1 MIDLAN
7 VRIEKN
13 NSTKTHHTISI
24 EDKDVIFKD
33 SDKNLLI
40 CLESQGIEVHSHCRD
55 GFCGVCR
62 VKLEQGSVSYPNGDP
77 LAYIAENEI
86 LPCCCVPKSDLK
98 ISID

>member
-1 MIDLAN
+1 MINLAN
-7 VRIEKN
+7 VVTEQA
-13 NSTKTHHTISI
+13 NSTNTSHTISI
-24 EDKDVIFKD
+24 HDKDVVFND

-62 VKLEQGSVSYPNGDP
+62 VKLEQGSVNYPNGEP
-77 LAYIAENEI
+77 LAYIGKNEI
-86 LPCCCVPKSDLK
+86 LPCCCVPTSDLK